1 MPVPSNSA
9 LAAISDDSIN
19 QFSPLTRSSYMYS
32 PSPSSRRRQIS
43 TPASRTRP
51 NITRSLFPDYDLS
64 FEAKVLGYF
73 EELRQ
78 QQKENAA
85 LQQAILDKLDALV
98 SVMSEPAHLV
108 PVPSNEE
115 SQVPNMNYEPAA
127 SDPYEEVPDVSDASN
142 RDDETLSTDCLMFL
156 RSKSTS
162 ERNFAVQVVRHLFK
176 PHELDGRNVRGV
188 NGKLPLDSAKLER
201 VRELVSRYYPV
212 PLSCK
217 ESQWRDCRKAI
228 DTYLRGKKYQM
239 VHRVE

>member
-1 MPVPSNSA
+1 M
-9 LAAISDDSIN
+9 AAIPDDSIN
-19 QFSPLTRSSYMYS
+19 QFSPLARSSLNMNS
-32 PSPSSRRRQIS
+32 PSPSLRRRRIS

-51 NITRSLFPDYDLS
+51 NLTRSLFPDYDLS
-64 FEAKVLGYF
+64 FEARLLGYF

-85 LQQAILDKLDALV
+85 VQRAILDKLDALV
-98 SVMSEPAHLV
+98 SVMSEPAQFL
-108 PVPSNEE
+108 PMPSNEE
-115 SQVPNMNYEPAA
+115 SQVPNMNFEPA
-127 SDPYEEVPDVSDASN
+127 DPCEEMPDVSDASN
-142 RDDETLSTDCLMFL
+142 RDDETLSADCLVFL

-201 VRELVSRYYPV
+201 VRELVFKYFQV

-228 DTYLRGKKYQM
+228 DTYLRGKKYQT

>member
-1 MPVPSNSA
+1 M
-9 LAAISDDSIN
+9 AAIPDDSIN
-19 QFSPLTRSSYMYS
+19 QFSPLARSSLNMNS
-32 PSPSSRRRQIS
+32 PSPSLRRRRIS

-51 NITRSLFPDYDLS
+51 NLTRSLFPDYDLS
-64 FEAKVLGYF
+64 FEARLLGYF

-85 LQQAILDKLDALV
+85 VQRAILDKLDALV
-98 SVMSEPAHLV
+98 SVMSEPAQFL
-108 PVPSNEE
+108 PMPSNEE
-115 SQVPNMNYEPAA
+115 SQVPNMNFEPA
-127 SDPYEEVPDVSDASN
+127 DPCEEMPDVSDASN
-142 RDDETLSTDCLMFL
+142 RDDETLSADCLMFL

-162 ERNFAVQVVRHLFK
+162 VVCPLFK
-176 PHELDGRNVRGV
+176 LHELDGGNVRGV

-201 VRELVSRYYPV
+201 VRELVFKYFPV

-228 DTYLRGKKYQM
+228 DTYLRGKKYQT